1 MSRLTKY
8 MPAVVGYRE
17 RLATLQGAWDSLALL
32 SHLSDDGTNLS
43 NTREAFE
50 SLAADLVTHLETETH
65 RKALLAARARAQVV
79 IDILVRNLFERTADV
94 GFLAADD
101 AIRDYASKALALR
114 SADNSNTADP
124 DTAATTLSSAT
135 RTMQRRLAE
144 YVSKYSVYQNVILLS
159 PAGEVL
165 LQLDG
170 GNAPAASR
178 DPLISA
184 TLATDGYVES
194 FRCSDLVPDGRRALI
209 YSHRVTSDR
218 QTLGVLCL
226 CFRLED
232 ECESIFA
239 RLHDEADW
247 TVLSLLDAGGEV
259 IFSSDAW
266 QLPVGAKLAAASD
279 DSGNILRFA
288 GREFLAVTCKAQP
301 YQGYAGPAWRGHVM
315 IPLERAFETHS
326 GGEQPACAAEVLA
339 DLRATASK
347 FSAALREIPRKADA
361 VQRDLNRSVWNGS
374 VRLSLGD
381 GSNGTFAKALLRE
394 ISNMGR
400 KTKEVFERSIE
411 ELHETVVSAVMHD
424 SRFLASLA
432 IELLARNFYE
442 RANDCRWWALDA
454 TLGGRLAGDPDCT
467 DEAATRVLR
476 HINSLYTVYHAIVL
490 FDSQRRIVASSR
502 PDQEGMLGS
511 VIEESWASDALALCG
526 TQAYSVSQ
534 FRPSAL
540 YGGRPTLIFAAA
552 VRPAEGGC
560 VGGIAVVFDT
570 APQLAAMLQD
580 AIPKDERGQAQ
591 AGCVALFLDRELN
604 MLACTDPAMDTAG
617 LDLAWLAETARAGD
631 ARILRIGNEYHSV
644 GAKRDTGYREF
655 EGLGGHAVVLM
666 PIGTVAQQA
675 AARSALTHRPA
686 ARQEN
691 TRQDS
696 VEFAT
701 FAVGENWYALPT
713 ANVIEAVDARSVQS
727 LPKTQPWCAG
737 YLMFAGEPIV
747 VADTA
752 RLLGTTHID
761 TPRIVVAIRVP
772 GQKRPFGLLVESLG
786 DIPEVALDR
795 LLPIDGLHNQSACAL
810 VEQAIGGADPRD
822 PMVMVL
828 NTARLVALMRG
839 ESLEEPVEAAA

>member
-1 MSRLTKY
+1 

-114 SADNSNTADP
+114 SLDDSSSADP
-124 DTAATTLSSAT
+124 DAGPGTLTSAS

-165 LQLDG
+165 LQLEG
-170 GNAPAASR
+170 GTAPAVSR
-178 DPLISA
+178 DPLIAA

-194 FRCSDLVPDGRRALI
+194 FHCSDLVPERRRVLI
-209 YSHRVTSDR
+209 YSHRVASEG

-232 ECESIFA
+232 ECEGIFA
-239 RLHDEADW
+239 QLRSEADW

-301 YQGYAGPAWRGHVM
+301 YQGYTGPPWRGHVM
-315 IPLERAFETHS
+315 VPLERAFEAQAD
-326 GGEQPACAAEVLA
+326 GQQPGCAPEVLA
-339 DLRATASK
+339 QLRATASK
-347 FSAALREIPRKADA
+347 FSTGLREIPRKADA

-374 VRLSLGD
+374 VRLSLGN

-411 ELHETVVSAVMHD
+411 ELHETVVTAVMHD

-432 IELLARNFYE
+432 SELLARNFYE
-442 RANDCRWWALDA
+442 RANDCRWWALNA
-454 TLGGRLAGDPDCT
+454 TLGGRLAGAPDCT
-467 DEAATRVLR
+467 DEAVTLVLR

-490 FDSQRRIVASSR
+490 FDSQRRIVATSR
-502 PDQEGMLGS
+502 PEQEEMLGT
-511 VIEESWASDALALCG
+511 VIEDSWASDALALSG

-534 FRPSAL
+534 FRPSPL

-552 VRPAEGGC
+552 VRSAEGRC

-604 MLACTDPAMDTAG
+604 VLSCTNPATDTAG
-617 LDLAWLAETARAGD
+617 LDLAWLRQSARAGE
-631 ARILRIGNEYHSV
+631 ARILRIANEYHSV
-644 GAKRDTGYREF
+644 GVKRDTGYREF
-655 EGLGGHAVVLM
+655 EGLGGYALVLM
-666 PIGTVAQQA
+666 PIGTVAQQSA
-675 AARSALTHRPA
+675 SRSAPTHRPA
-686 ARQEN
+686 TRQEG

-701 FAVGENWYALPT
+701 FAVGESWYALPT
-713 ANVIEAVDARSVQS
+713 ANVIEAVDARALQS
-727 LPKTQPWCAG
+727 LPKTEPWCAG

-761 TPRIVVAIRVP
+761 TPRMVIAIRVP

-786 DIPEVALDR
+786 DIPEVARNR
-795 LLPIDGLHNQSACAL
+795 LLSIGGLRNRTPSAL
-810 VEQAIGGADPRD
+810 VEQAIEVVDPRD
-822 PMVMVL
+822 PMVMIL
-828 NTARLVALMRG
+828 NAACLASLICG
-839 ESLEEPVEAAA
+839 ESVQQPVEAAA

>member
-1 MSRLTKY
+1 M
-8 MPAVVGYRE
+8 GYRE

-32 SHLSDDGTNLS
+32 SHLSEDGTNLS

-50 SLAADLVTHLETETH
+50 SLATDLVTHLETETH
-65 RKALLAARARAQVV
+65 RKALLAARARAQVA

-101 AIRDYASKALALR
+101 AIADYASRALALR
-114 SADNSNTADP
+114 SLDDSSSADP
-124 DTAATTLSSAT
+124 EGGPSALT
-135 RTMQRRLAE
+135 SASRTIQRRLAE

-170 GNAPAASR
+170 GTAPAVSR
-178 DPLISA
+178 DPLIAA

-194 FRCSDLVPDGRRALI
+194 FHCSDLVPGGRRALI
-209 YSHRVTSDR
+209 YSHRVASER

-239 RLHDEADW
+239 QLRSEADW
-247 TVLSLLDAGGEV
+247 AVLSLLDAGGEV

-266 QLPVGAKLAAASD
+266 QLPVGAKLAAD

-301 YQGYAGPAWRGHVM
+301 YQGYTGPPWRGHVM
-315 IPLERAFETHS
+315 VPLERAFEAQT
-326 GGEQPACAAEVLA
+326 GGEQPGCVPEVLA
-339 DLRATASK
+339 QLRATASK
-347 FSAALREIPRKADA
+347 FSTGLREIPRKADA
-361 VQRDLNRSVWNGS
+361 VQLDLNRSVWNGS
-374 VRLSLGD
+374 VRLSLGN

-411 ELHETVVSAVMHD
+411 ELHETVVTAVMHD

-432 IELLARNFYE
+432 SELLARNFYE
-442 RANDCRWWALDA
+442 RANDCRWWALNA
-454 TLGGRLAGDPDCT
+454 TLGGRLAGAPDCT
-467 DEAATRVLR
+467 DEATTLVLR

-490 FDSQRRIVASSR
+490 FDSQRRIVATSR
-502 PDQEGMLGS
+502 PEQEEMLGP
-511 VIEESWASDALALCG
+511 VIEDSWASETLALSG

-534 FRPSAL
+534 FRPSPL

-552 VRPAEGGC
+552 VRSAEGRC

-604 MLACTDPAMDTAG
+604 VLSCTDPAMDMAG
-617 LDLAWLAETARAGD
+617 LDLAWLRQSARTGE
-631 ARILRIGNEYHSV
+631 ARILRSGNEYHSA
-644 GAKRDTGYREF
+644 GARRDTGYREF
-655 EGLGGHAVVLM
+655 EGLGGYALVLI
-666 PIGTVAQQA
+666 PLGTVAPQSA
-675 AARSALTHRPA
+675 SRSAPTHRPA
-686 ARQEN
+686 TRQEG

-713 ANVIEAVDARSVQS
+713 ANVIEAVDARSLQS
-727 LPKTQPWCAG
+727 LPKTEPWCAG

-752 RLLGTTHID
+752 RLLGTTHLD
-761 TPRIVVAIRVP
+761 TPRMVIAIRAP
-772 GQKRPFGLLVESLG
+772 GRKRPIGLLVESLG
-786 DIPEVALDR
+786 DILEVARNR
-795 LLPIDGLHNQSACAL
+795 LLSIGGLRNRSASAL
-810 VEQAIGGADPRD
+810 VEQAIEVVDPRD
-822 PMVMVL
+822 PMVMIL
-828 NTARLVALMRG
+828 DAACLAALICG
-839 ESLEEPVEAAA
+839 EPLLQQVEAAA

>member
-65 RKALLAARARAQVV
+65 KKALLAARARAQVA
-79 IDILVRNLFERTADV
+79 IDILVRNLFERTADI

-101 AIRDYASKALALR
+101 AIRSYASEAVAVR
-114 SADNSNTADP
+114 DASEADEESAASAV
-124 DTAATTLSSAT
+124 SAT
-135 RTMQRRLAE
+135 HRMMQRRLAE

-159 PAGEVL
+159 PDGRVL
-165 LQLDG
+165 LQLEG
-170 GNAPAASR
+170 GRAPTVSR
-178 DPLISA
+178 DPLIST
-184 TLATDGYVES
+184 TLATDGYVETY
-194 FRCSDLVPDGRRALI
+194 RHSDLVSDGRRALI

-239 RLHDEADW
+239 RLHSEADW

-266 QLPVGAKLAAASD
+266 QLPVGARLAAASD
-279 DSGNILRFA
+279 NSGNILRFA

-315 IPLERAFETHS
+315 IPLDRAFEVHS
-326 GGEQPACAAEVLA
+326 GGEQLGCTPEVLA

-347 FSAALREIPRKADA
+347 FSAGLREIPRKADA

-374 VRLSLGD
+374 VRLSLGN

-432 IELLARNFYE
+432 IELLARNLYE
-442 RANDCRWWALDA
+442 RANDCRWWALNP
-454 TLGGRLAGDPDCT
+454 TLSGRLAGAPDCS
-467 DEAATRVLR
+467 DEAVTQVLR

-490 FDSQRRIVASSR
+490 FDSQRRVVATSR
-502 PDQEGMLGS
+502 PDQEEMLGTL
-511 VIEESWASDALALCG
+511 IEDSWASDALALSG

-534 FRPSAL
+534 FRPSPF

-552 VRPAEGGC
+552 VRSAEGRC
-560 VGGIAVVFDT
+560 AGGIAIVFDT

-580 AIPKDERGQAQ
+580 ATPKDESGQAQ

-604 MLACTDPAMDTAG
+604 TLSCTDPAMDVSG
-617 LDLAWLAETARAGD
+617 LDLTWLRETAHAGD

-655 EGLGGHAVVLM
+655 EGLGGYAVLLM
-666 PIGTVAQQA
+666 PIGTVSQQDS
-675 AARSALTHRPA
+675 RSALTYRPA

-691 TRQDS
+691 IKQDS

-701 FAVGENWYALPT
+701 FAVGESWYALPT
-713 ANVIEAVDARSVQS
+713 ANVIEAVDARSLQS
-727 LPKTQPWCAG
+727 LPKTEPWCAG
-737 YLMFAGEPIV
+737 YLMFGGEPIV
-747 VADTA
+747 VADAA

-761 TPRIVVAIRVP
+761 TPRMAVVIRVS

-786 DIPEVALDR
+786 DIPEVARER
-795 LLPIDGLHNQSACAL
+795 LLPIAGLQGQSASAL
-810 VEQAIGGADPRD
+810 VEHAIEVADPRD

-839 ESLEEPVEAAA
+839 ESIVEAVEAAA

>member
-101 AIRDYASKALALR
+101 AIRDYASNTLAMR
-114 SADNSNTADP
+114 SSSSGADASTP
-124 DTAATTLSSAT
+124 SSAT

-170 GNAPAASR
+170 GTAPIVSR
-178 DPLISA
+178 DPLIA
-184 TLATDGYVES
+184 TTLATDGYVET
-194 FRCSDLVPDGRRALI
+194 FRCSDLVPGSRRTLI
-209 YSHRVTSDR
+209 YSHRVMSDR
-218 QTLGVLCL
+218 QTLAVLCL

-239 RLHDEADW
+239 RLRGEADW
-247 TVLSLLDAGGEV
+247 TVLALLDAGGEV
-259 IFSSDAW
+259 IFSSDSW
-266 QLPVGAKLAAASD
+266 QLPVGAKLAAASGD
-279 DSGNILRFA
+279 GGNILQFA

-315 IPLERAFETHS
+315 IPLERAFEAHA
-326 GGEQPACAAEVLA
+326 GGEQPKCAAEVLA

-347 FSAALREIPRKADA
+347 FSAALREIPQKADA

-374 VRLSLGD
+374 VRLSLGN

-411 ELHETVVSAVMHD
+411 ELHETVVTAVMHD

-442 RANDCRWWALDA
+442 RANDCRWWALNA
-454 TLGGRLAGDPDCT
+454 TLGGRLAGAPECS

-490 FDSQRRIVASSR
+490 FDSQRRIVATSR
-502 PDQEGMLGS
+502 SDQEQMLGS
-511 VIEESWASDALALCG
+511 VIEDSWASDALALSG

-534 FRPSAL
+534 FCPSPL

-552 VRPAEGGC
+552 VRSPEGRC
-560 VGGIAVVFDT
+560 VGGIAIVFDT

-580 AIPKDERGQAQ
+580 AIPKDERGQAVD
-591 AGCVALFLDRELN
+591 GCAALFLDRELK
-604 MLACTDPAMDTAG
+604 MLSCTDPAVDTARLDPAWLADTAG
-617 LDLAWLAETARAGD
+617 GGN
-631 ARILRIGNEYHSV
+631 ARIVRIGNEYHAV
-644 GAKRDTGYREF
+644 GTQRDRGYREF
-655 EGLGGHAVVLM
+655 EGLGGYAVVLM
-666 PIGTVAQQA
+666 PIGTITQRG

-686 ARQEN
+686 ARQE
-691 TRQDS
+691 TGKQDS

-713 ANVIEAVDARSVQS
+713 ANVIEAVDARSLQS
-727 LPKTQPWCAG
+727 LPKTEPWCAG
-737 YLMFAGEPIV
+737 YLMFEGEPIV
-747 VADTA
+747 VADAA

-761 TPRIVVAIRVP
+761 TPRMVVTIRVP
-772 GQKRPFGLLVESLG
+772 GQQRPFGLLVESLG
-786 DIPEVALDR
+786 DIPEVARDR
-795 LLPIDGLHNQSACAL
+795 LLPIDGLCNQSASAL
-810 VEQAIGGADPRD
+810 VEQAIEVADPRD

-839 ESLEEPVEAAA
+839 ESLHELAA